1 MMMPERNDMNG
12 LRLSFSRVSPDDIEE
27 GIKALCSVIK
37 DCIDNPALLKGG
49 AHDFEDLYK

>member
-1 MMMPERNDMNG
+1 MNG